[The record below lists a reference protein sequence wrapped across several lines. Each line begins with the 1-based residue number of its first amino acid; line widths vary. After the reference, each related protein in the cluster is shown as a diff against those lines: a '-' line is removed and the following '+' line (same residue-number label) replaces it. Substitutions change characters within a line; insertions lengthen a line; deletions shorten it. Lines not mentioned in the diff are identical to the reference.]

1 MNKDTIKT
9 EVRNV
14 YAAIARQSGCGCGSS
29 CCSDANLATSR
40 LIDYGALVEEIPEGA
55 DLGLGCGIP
64 TQDVDI
70 RPGEMVLDLGSG
82 AGIDAFLAAKLV
94 GPEGRV
100 IGVDMTPEMVARATQ
115 NANAMESGYHNVEF
129 LLGEIETLP
138 ISDNSMDVVISN
150 CVINL
155 VPDKHR
161 AFAEIYRVLK
171 PRGRF
176 CISDIVSYGRVPARI
191 RRSAE
196 LWTGCIAGAMDKE
209 AYVRLISEAGF
220 KDVSIKRLVRYPNF
234 SSTRYGFASI
244 TITGSK
250 PS

>member
-1 MNKDTIKT
+1 MDKKTIKT
-9 EVRNV
+9 EVRNA
-14 YAAIARQSGCGCGSS
+14 YAAIARQSGCGCSSS
-29 CCSDANLATSR
+29 CCSGASPATLR
-40 LIDYGALVEEIPEGA
+40 LIDYGALAEEIPEGA

-64 TQDVDI
+64 TQDAGI
-70 RPGEMVLDLGSG
+70 RPGDTVLDLGSG

-115 NANAMESGYHNVEF
+115 NATAGGYHNVEF
-129 LLGEIETLP
+129 RLGEIEALP
-138 ISDNSMDVVISN
+138 VQDNSIDVVISN

-155 VPDKHR
+155 VPDKSR

-171 PRGRF
+171 PGGRF
-176 CISDIVSYGRVPARI
+176 CISDIVSYGQVPARI
-191 RRSAE
+191 RQNAE
-196 LWTGCIAGAMDKE
+196 LWIGCIAGAMDKD
-209 AYVRLISEAGF
+209 AYVKLINEAGF
-220 KDVSIKRLVRYPNF
+220 KDISIKQLVRYPNL

-244 TITGSK
+244 TIVGTK